1 MRRPRFDKEE
11 GEKGM
16 RALAL
21 LPLLLVASCGDG
33 AAENKAIS
41 AAAADTPATGQWA
54 LTAQVTRF
62 HKADQ
67 GTARIDTP
75 VGSSAAQNLCV
86 APGARLPTEMFSG
99 DGFTCGY
106 SSYYVRGGHANVGLN
121 CHREGLTGDILMTV
135 DGTFDANGA
144 NLHRSLRTI
153 LSGDGD
159 VEIDANVTGHRTG
172 ACTPA
177 PANEGQNKQ

>member
-1 MRRPRFDKEE
+1 MWPHREE

-33 AAENKAIS
+33 AAENKA
-41 AAAADTPATGQWA
+41 AATAAADTPAAGQWA
-54 LTAQVTRF
+54 LTSQVTRF

-75 VGSSAAQNLCV
+75 VGSSATQNLCV
-86 APGARLPTEMFSG
+86 APGARLPTLLFSG
-99 DGFTCGY
+99 DDFTCSY
-106 SSYYVRGGHANVGLN
+106 SSYYVRGGHANVSLN

-135 DGTFDANGA
+135 DGTFDAHSV

-159 VEIDANVTGHRTG
+159 VELDATVTGHQTG

-177 PANEGQNKQ
+177 PATEGRNSQ